1 MTGYVFYVIIV
12 LLEGEIIMFTGIYK
26 ITELSTNKVYIG
38 KAKDCLARWKQHAQ
52 AFIDYPKYYKNTWHE
67 TFAQHPE
74 NYTFQI
80 LDICPEEELDIK
92 EREYIR
98 QYNSYLDGLNRTKG
112 NYNKDEIKEE
122 YQQLLQQNKEQKQLE
137 KQKYIEQQ
145 IRIIAEKYAGLPLI
159 GETQERLLKE
169 CRPFLRTAEGEA
181 KFSLNLVLKEMK
193 AQGFEIKQGIL
204 GKKHIKNGLP
214 PELLGKRYSYI
225 VPQK

>member
-1 MTGYVFYVIIV
+1 MTGHVFYVIIV
-12 LLEGEIIMFTGIYK
+12 LLKGEIIVFTGIYK

-112 NYNKDEIKEE
+112 NYNKDEIEEE
-122 YQQLLQQNKEQKQLE
+122 YQQLLQQDKEQKQLE

-145 IRIIAEKYAGLPLI
+145 IKNIAEKYAGLPLI
-159 GETQERLLKE
+159 GEVKEKLLRE
-169 CRPFLRTAEGEA
+169 CKPFLRTANGGNDFE
-181 KFSLNLVLKEMK
+181 LRLVLSEIK

-204 GKKHIKNGLP
+204 GKKHIKNGFP
-214 PELLGKRYSYI
+214 PELLGKRYRYI
-225 VPQK
+225 VPKK

>member
-1 MTGYVFYVIIV
+1 MCLQVFTKLPNF
-12 LLEGEIIMFTGIYK
+12 LLIKFT
-26 ITELSTNKVYIG
+26 LG

-112 NYNKDEIKEE
+112 NYNKDEIEEE
-122 YQQLLQQNKEQKQLE
+122 YQQLLQQDKEQKQLE

-145 IRIIAEKYAGLPLI
+145 IKIITEKYAGLPLI
-159 GETQERLLKE
+159 GEVKEKLLRE
-169 CRPFLRTAEGEA
+169 CKPFLRTANGGNDFE
-181 KFSLNLVLKEMK
+181 LRLVLSEIKT
-193 AQGFEIKQGIL
+193 QGFEVKRGKI

-214 PELLGKRYSYI
+214 PELLGQNFQYI
-225 VPQK
+225 VPKK